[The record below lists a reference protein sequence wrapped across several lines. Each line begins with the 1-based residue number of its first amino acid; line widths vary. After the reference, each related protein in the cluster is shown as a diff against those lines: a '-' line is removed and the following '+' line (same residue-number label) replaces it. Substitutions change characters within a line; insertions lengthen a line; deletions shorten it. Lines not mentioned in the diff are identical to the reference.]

1 MGLGHPDVVL
11 EARHV
16 RIPRLATVTGARRAA
31 AAVRKERA
39 AAALIALLAA
49 EVAERG
55 GRRGVGRRALLPCPP
70 GLRGLGRPL
79 LLHNLV
85 HDQVHDV
92 LLVLGVVQRGVADA
106 QLLGLGLQRAELEGR
121 QLGPELRVL
130 RPRRRAPRARAGALH
145 RLHARKHAN
154 GCARRNGVRES
165 LPHKRARM
173 CPTNEHGG
181 RKGGVAHRGKR
192 KSGARGPRWKR
203 TSWVPYTAVQVCER
217 PGTFAAVGHSRNAPL
232 RQDIYTPRAPSGP
245 GGWSTA

>member
-154 GCARRNGVRES
+154 RLHANRLHGAMGSGRV
-165 LPHKRARM
+165 
-173 CPTNEHGG
+173 CPTNEH
-181 RKGGVAHRGKR
+181 ACAPQT
-192 KSGARGPRWKR
+192 STAGARGALR
-203 TSWVPYTAVQVCER
+203 TGGSGRA
-217 PGTFAAVGHSRNAPL
+217 GHGA
-232 RQDIYTPRAPSGP
+232 QDGSGP
-245 GGWSTA
+245 AGCRPHSCPGL